1 MTDLAP
7 SELRLLVAVARTGSF
22 TAAAEVS
29 GMTQSAV
36 SHAVRG
42 VERKVGA
49 VLFERGRTGARPT
62 PAGERAVV
70 RARQVLRQLELLG
83 AEARGAEQGTVC
95 GTLRVAAFRSAAA
108 VLLPPA
114 LKGLAA
120 RYPGV
125 TPRVLVVPELGAGTV
140 GEVEEG
146 RADLAIATL
155 DDDVPGPDGMVVGEL
170 LREPYVLAYPA
181 AHKSPHGLPLIDWP
195 ENCSSYT
202 RDWWRRQDFLP
213 KATLEVADDGVV
225 LSMIAQGVG
234 MAILPR
240 LTVTGPVAGVMV
252 TGLGADGPT
261 RRIVSVA
268 ARADAKAAAPRELVR
283 LLRGTARELLT
294 LSAST

>member
-7 SELRLLVAVARTGSF
+7 SELRLLVAVARMGSF

-29 GMTQSAV
+29 GTSQSAV
-36 SHAVRG
+36 SHAIRG

-49 VLFERGRTGARPT
+49 VLFERGRAGARPT

-83 AEARGAEQGTVC
+83 AEARGAEEGTVS

-114 LKGLAA
+114 IIGLGA

-155 DDDVPGPDGMVVGEL
+155 DEDTAAPDGLVVGEL

-181 AHKSPHGLPLIDWP
+181 TRRKPQGLPLIDWP

-202 RDWWRRQDFLP
+202 RDWWRTQDFLP

-240 LTVTGPVAGVMV
+240 LTVTGPVAGVTV
-252 TGLGADGPT
+252 ESLGPHAPT

-268 ARADAKAAAPRELVR
+268 TRADAKAAAPRELVR
-283 LLRGTARELLT
+283 LLRGVAREML
-294 LSAST
+294 A